1 MKKSVCELVNKNNK
15 TYIKDYRLRRD
26 IEILKGNLNDLSKI
40 DIKSKYI
47 GSVIRHVPN
56 DRFNDLVIIQ
66 YKNGFAL
73 GKLKNS

>member
-1 MKKSVCELVNKNNK
+1 MKKSVCELVEKNNK
-15 TYIKDYRLRRD
+15 TYVKDYRLRND
-26 IEILKGNLNDLSKI
+26 IEILKGNLKDLGKI
-40 DIKSKYI
+40 IVKSRYI

-66 YKNGFAL
+66 YKYGFAL